1 MRTPSPALIVA
12 GIALFVALGGTS
24 YAVTQLPKNSVGTKQ
39 LKANA
44 VTGAK
49 VKNGSLAATD
59 FSNAALDVLQGA
71 TGPAGPT
78 GATGATGP
86 SNVYFGRQ
94 QTTVTVNNT
103 TGVTVGTMDV
113 PAGAYSVVAAMTVT
127 NISGSDS
134 AAVSCGLTY
143 GDRTSY
149 QAADLGPSGATPRT
163 ETQELT
169 LLVANTSAAAGPITV
184 TCTRSAGAGIAG
196 AFDVTGLRIV
206 ATQTGTLTTIAT
218 N

>member
-1 MRTPSPALIVA
+1 MRTPSAALIVA
-12 GIALFVALGGTS
+12 SIALFVALGGTS

-71 TGPAGPT
+71 AGPT
-78 GATGATGP
+78 GAIGATGP
-86 SNVYFGRQ
+86 SNVYFGYQ
-94 QTTVTVNNT
+94 TTTVTVDST

-113 PAGAYSVVAAMTVT
+113 PAGSYSVVAAMTLNNNSDYT
-127 NISGSDS
+127 NV
-134 AAVSCGLTY
+134 AAASCGLTY
-143 GDRTSY
+143 GDRTAY
-149 QAADLGPSGATPRT
+149 QAADLAPQALTRSIDGSL
-163 ETQELT
+163 ELT
-169 LLVANTSAAAGPITV
+169 LLVANTSTAAGPITV
-184 TCTRSAGAGIAG
+184 TCTCSNEHVLREGT
-196 AFDVTGLRIV
+196 FDVTGLRII
-206 ATQTGTLTTIAT
+206 ATQTGNLTTIAT